1 MVYYQSSP
9 FLIGVKMEMDL
20 KALKFKRKLSRSTDK
35 AAISVAVPKL
45 FLELMDAKDCE
56 YVLVSIED
64 QDHLRLEVVRK

>member
-1 MVYYQSSP
+1 M
-9 FLIGVKMEMDL
+9 